1 MADRV
6 IVFSR
11 RPATVQKIISIEF
24 DLEDRTPMASRSA
37 PEFKNYFNEIWKELN
52 RHEEL

>member
-6 IVFSR
+6 LVLSR
-11 RPATVQKIISIEF
+11 RPAKVRKSIPIVF
-24 DLEDRTPMASRSA
+24 RLENRTPMASRNA

-52 RHEEL
+52 QDE